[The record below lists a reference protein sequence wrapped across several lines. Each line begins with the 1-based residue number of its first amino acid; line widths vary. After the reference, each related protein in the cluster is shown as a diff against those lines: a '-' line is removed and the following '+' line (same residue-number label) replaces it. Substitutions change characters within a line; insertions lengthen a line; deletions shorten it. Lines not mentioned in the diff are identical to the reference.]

1 MFMFSAAKE
10 GLFDGNEQSPG
21 NSSRSTS
28 PLESACCRVTR
39 CIGDPQ
45 RQEVDH
51 PRGHRKEIRTEKRP
65 PVLAAGG
72 KISAGLAGELPHQ
85 PAKKNAHPLAGI
97 ERQKKAHPS
106 TAERFSSTSKDHA
119 AGSGRAI

>member
-39 CIGDPQ
+39 ALVIHSSRKWTIRVATEKRYAQ
-45 RQEVDH
+45 R
-51 PRGHRKEIRTEKRP
+51 RGHRYSRPGDKDQAPVLRETSASTCQEKRSSSSWNRASEKSS
-65 PVLAAGG
+65 PVYRGAV
-72 KISAGLAGELPHQ
+72 
-85 PAKKNAHPLAGI
+85 
-97 ERQKKAHPS
+97 
-106 TAERFSSTSKDHA
+106 
-119 AGSGRAI
+119 